1 MFLNTCKDTEI
12 TKASG
17 LKLPQIRFDPSK
29 GQHAKELISWEF
41 IQKSA
46 ESATESDIEEVGKL
60 ENVCECPED
69 ILSEKHRAKLPKV
82 G

>member
-1 MFLNTCKDTEI
+1 MEPLRIIKNKIDMV
-12 TKASG
+12 
-17 LKLPQIRFDPSK
+17 DPSK

-46 ESATESDIEEVGKL
+46 ESATESNVEAVGKL
-60 ENVCECPED
+60 ENVCECLED